1 LRNPPRVIDRSLQV
15 AESEFEV
22 KGKEEGRDLQKADEK
37 LKNETHLGRN
47 ANPLNAGE

>member
-1 LRNPPRVIDRSLQV
+1 LLRV
-15 AESEFEV
+15 EV
-22 KGKEEGRDLQKADEK
+22 KGKERGAAFKKADEK